1 MRSKFYPKGMAFPTT
16 CPTNLT
22 EKILA
27 SKRLGCGKDLYG
39 NDQYICAPNE
49 AKTSLVEICNDG
61 IMGIIEEGKL

>member
-16 CPTNLT
+16 CPTSLT
-22 EKILA
+22 EKVLA
-27 SKRLGCGKDLYG
+27 SKRLGCGKDFYE

-49 AKTSLVEICNDG
+49 AKTSLVEICNNG